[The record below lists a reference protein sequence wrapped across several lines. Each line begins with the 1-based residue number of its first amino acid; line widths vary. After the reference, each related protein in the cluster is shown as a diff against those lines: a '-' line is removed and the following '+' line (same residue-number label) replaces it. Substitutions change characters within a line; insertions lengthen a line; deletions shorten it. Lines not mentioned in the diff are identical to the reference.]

1 METRLVSALE
11 PDFEGQVISLGAAVR
26 RGEVVSFPT
35 ETVYGLGADGL
46 NGDAVKKIYQAKG
59 RPSDNPLILH
69 VSGIAQAETVARSIS
84 PLERKLMNQFWPGP
98 LTLVLPKSEQV
109 PDETSAGLD
118 TVGVRCPAH
127 PAAQA
132 LIRAAGRPLAA
143 PSANLSGKPSPTT
156 AEGVMHDMKG
166 RIFAVIDGGPCRI
179 GLESTV
185 ISCAGGH
192 IVIYRPGAV
201 TLEELR
207 EFAPAEIDRAVLT
220 GSSRPKAPG
229 MKYRHYAP
237 SAPLT
242 VYVGHAEEVENK
254 ILTLAQE
261 KAGKYGFF
269 VSRETAARL
278 PEGLPLFVWGRRGD
292 HREMAHRLFE
302 GLLYFNAHP
311 VEQIIGEGTDTA
323 GIGMAIMNRL
333 TKASGYH
340 IIIEETGSSVHPGE
354 EERRE
359 S

>member
-1 METRLVSALE
+1 METQLVSASQ
-11 PDFEGQVISLGAAVR
+11 PDFEGRVISLGAALR

-46 NGDAVKKIYQAKG
+46 NGASVKKIYQAKG

-69 VSGIAQAETVARSIS
+69 VSGIEQAETVARSIS
-84 PLERKLMNQFWPGP
+84 PLERKLMKKFWPGP
-98 LTLVLPKSEQV
+98 LTLILPKSELV

-185 ISCAGGH
+185 ISCAGGK
-192 IVIYRPGAV
+192 IVVYRPGAV

-207 EFAPAEIDRAVLT
+207 EFAPAEIDQAILT
-220 GSSRPKAPG
+220 GDSRPKAPG

-242 VYVGHAEEVENK
+242 VYVGPSAEVERK
-254 ILTLAQE
+254 ILSLAGE
-261 KAGKYGFF
+261 PGKKRGFF

-278 PEGLPLFVWGRRGD
+278 PETLPLFVWGRRGD
-292 HREMAHRLFE
+292 HREMAHRLFA

-311 VEQIIGEGTDTA
+311 VEEIIGEGTDTS
-323 GIGMAIMNRL
+323 GIGLAIMNRL

-340 IIIEETGSSVHPGE
+340 IIIEETGALEGSGKE
-354 EERRE
+354 EKQK